1 MKTSLKR
8 NTKTYSARSIHN
20 DHSDYDTYNTFCLFP
35 PLVLNPSIL
44 LVVLLNQ
51 NYRCESYQ
59 SRALALITKCK
70 VSKSDKRNIIKP

>member
-8 NTKTYSARSIHN
+8 NIKAYSARSIHN

-44 LVVLLNQ
+44 LIVSLNQ
-51 NYRCESYQ
+51 NSHYESYQ

-70 VSKSDKRNIIKP
+70 SVKK